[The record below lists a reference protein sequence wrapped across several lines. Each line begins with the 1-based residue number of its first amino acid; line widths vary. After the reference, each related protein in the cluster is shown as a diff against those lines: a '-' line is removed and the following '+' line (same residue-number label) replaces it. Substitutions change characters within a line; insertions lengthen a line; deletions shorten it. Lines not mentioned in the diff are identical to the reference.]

1 MKINKITVVGGGTAG
16 CVSAL
21 ILKRR
26 FPQCEIE
33 IVESEN
39 VGIVGVGEG
48 TTEHWDEFI
57 RYCDFNH
64 YEVVRECG
72 ATFKMGVMFER
83 WDEQP
88 FLHSLLGDFNDQ
100 ISGYYYVYS
109 HLVSNGYHP
118 KDFSP
123 HWVWEN
129 KPPLTYFNDNN
140 NTPSRQ
146 FHFDTFKLNKWL
158 HKKCEERLISVRIDD
173 IKDVVFQEDGSIQ
186 YLCGV
191 RKDYCSDFYV
201 DCSGFNRLI
210 LQKHLGVKW
219 KSYKDYLPL
228 NSAMAFQT
236 KEMEEY
242 NLWTKATA
250 HSAGWGWTIPV
261 QEKTGNGY
269 VYSDEF
275 ISQREAHKEME
286 KYVKQKIRDAKY
298 FKFEAGRLEKFWD
311 KNCCAIGLSS
321 NFVEP
326 LEATSI
332 GSSIQQAFALVAM
345 LPSNDYNRYNEIMVG
360 MYDNIVDYIVA
371 HYLVR
376 RDDTPFWKEIKHNLK
391 IPDSLQSNLD
401 MWKNRLP
408 HNSDIYTPFCLFY
421 ANNYIPILYGL
432 GWFDID
438 AINREY
444 QMFPS
449 GKAVVSKI
457 LEFASEYKEKPYV
470 SHKAIIE
477 SFGLS

>member
-1 MKINKITVVGGGTAG
+1 
-16 CVSAL
+16 
-21 ILKRR
+21 
-26 FPQCEIE
+26 
-33 IVESEN
+33 
-39 VGIVGVGEG
+39 
-48 TTEHWDEFI
+48 
-57 RYCDFNH
+57 
-64 YEVVRECG
+64 
-72 ATFKMGVMFER
+72 
-83 WDEQP
+83 
-88 FLHSLLGDFNDQ
+88 
-100 ISGYYYVYS
+100 
-109 HLVSNGYHP
+109 
-118 KDFSP
+118 
-123 HWVWEN
+123 
-129 KPPLTYFNDNN
+129 
-140 NTPSRQ
+140 
-146 FHFDTFKLNKWL
+146 
-158 HKKCEERLISVRIDD
+158 
-173 IKDVVFQEDGSIQ
+173 
-186 YLCGV
+186 
-191 RKDYCSDFYV
+191 
-201 DCSGFNRLI
+201 
-210 LQKHLGVKW
+210 
-219 KSYKDYLPL
+219 
-228 NSAMAFQT
+228 
-236 KEMEEY
+236 
-242 NLWTKATA
+242 
-250 HSAGWGWTIPV
+250 
-261 QEKTGNGY
+261 
-269 VYSDEF
+269 VYSDDF

-286 KYVKQKIRDAKY
+286 KYVKHKIRDAKH

-457 LEFASEYKEKPYV
+457 LKFASEYKEKPYV